1 MSFARTIVLGA
12 IAGSTIF
19 LGLPMGRMRKPRPR
33 LKALLNAFSAGILV
47 FLLFDILENATEP
60 LERLMELTAAGRAD
74 PARHMI
80 NARESVDFIVSS
92 SVGSAVLTTAGR
104 YPVMRIRRGEA
115 VKVQVHENAT
125 RSPPITMARVQNRRH
140 VPAECQPSGVGRA

>member
-60 LERLMELTAAGRAD
+60 LERLMELTAAGRPDWGRFVLLALVYAAGLAAGLFSLLYLGTYQR
-74 PARHMI
+74 AR
-80 NARESVDFIVSS
+80 R
-92 SVGSAVLTTAGR
+92 SA
-104 YPVMRIRRGEA
+104 
-115 VKVQVHENAT
+115 
-125 RSPPITMARVQNRRH
+125 
-140 VPAECQPSGVGRA
+140 PSL